1 MAISAICN
9 LLQLQSAN
17 VDRMHDEDVWPCSI
31 PKTRG
36 GPPSRLQ
43 RIEGGVAENRG
54 WSCRASKV
62 ELQSIEGGVAER
74 RRWSCRESRVEL
86 QRIEGGVAERRRWS
100 CRESRV
106 EVQRIEG
113 GGAENRGWSCRAS
126 KVELQSVEGGVAERR
141 RWSCRASRVELKVVV
156 DRDAWCFKLQAGDCR
171 APGMA
176 WHSILIKSARDHD
189 IHCTCSLS
197 G

>member
-1 MAISAICN
+1 MALINTMAISAICN

-36 GPPSRLQ
+36 GPPSGLQ
-43 RIEGGVAENRG
+43 RIEGLVAEHRG

-86 QRIEGGVAERRRWS
+86 QSIEGGVEEA
-100 CRESRV
+100 
-106 EVQRIEG
+106 
-113 GGAENRGWSCRAS
+113 
-126 KVELQSVEGGVAERR
+126 
-141 RWSCRASRVELKVVV
+141 VV
-156 DRDAWCFKLQAGDCR
+156 DRDAWCLELQAGDCS
-171 APGMA
+171 AP
-176 WHSILIKSARDHD
+176 
-189 IHCTCSLS
+189 
-197 G
+197 